1 MIKKLENCERKGK
14 KYTITAPSILKI
26 GLPIACF
33 LGVIDILFILSQRY
47 NWKYV
52 EQSDYIGQMI
62 FSSVFL
68 VGVLVNGI
76 LACYGY
82 IWKIE
87 FDESNILYRS
97 AYGNVKEIKIQDISR
112 YTEKRKKQY
121 KFYSGKKKLFQ
132 YEIDASGAVYD
143 LLRILENK
151 NLYAEELIPS
161 RKEHCIVEPMLIH
174 KILPLAGLII
184 SIIFTTILMIS
195 GDGKLW
201 MYLVLGFCIIAL
213 LYYTGDY
220 MYDKTEIK
228 DNIVRQEFLRKSRIV
243 EFSQITGIQEYK
255 SKNEKEYIVIK
266 IKEQK
271 PLKIRKYN
279 ENVDVLLARLKE
291 EKRNNAN

>member
-1 MIKKLENCERKGK
+1 MIKKIENCKRKGK

-33 LGVIDILFILSQRY
+33 FGVIDILFILSQRY

-52 EQSDYIGQMI
+52 EQSDFIGQVI
-62 FSSVFL
+62 FSSMFL
-68 VGVLVNGI
+68 AAVLVNGI

-97 AYGNVKEIKIQDISR
+97 AYGIVKEIKIRDISR

-132 YEIDASGAVYD
+132 YEIDDSGDVYD

-266 IKEQK
+266 IKKQK